1 VSDIP
6 IEVVTEAGAPVWA
19 GRGDGRAWLA
29 AYRTGK
35 LWAHGR
41 AAYRLIALQVTTA
54 DTLRVVVRR
63 VAYTPDP
70 PAGS

>member
-1 VSDIP
+1 MSDIP
-6 IEVVTEAGAPVWA
+6 IEVVTEENTPVWT

-29 AYRTGK
+29 SYRTGK

-41 AAYRLIALQVTTA
+41 TAYRLIALQVTAA

-63 VAYTPDP
+63 VAYTPEQETR
-70 PAGS
+70 A